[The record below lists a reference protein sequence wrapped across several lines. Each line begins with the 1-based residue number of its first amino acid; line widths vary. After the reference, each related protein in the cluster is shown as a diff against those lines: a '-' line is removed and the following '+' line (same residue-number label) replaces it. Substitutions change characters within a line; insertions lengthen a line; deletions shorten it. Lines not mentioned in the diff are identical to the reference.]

1 MKQWGDWFTPLKSSE
16 HVLCTRPCEES
27 HTEASSQSL
36 NADDLPRER
45 RQTVTQHMTESFRQ
59 LVLYI
64 SSSRGSSQPREWIHV
79 SLIGRGILY
88 HWTTWEASTIQQERF
103 LYILSSLPICVYT
116 HIWVHTLAHLSQT
129 GCLKHLFIKLG
140 SSQSRHHQI
149 WYLVSLCFLVHRRIS
164 SSHILT
170 SQKCQGRSLQ
180 SLL

>member
-1 MKQWGDWFTPLKSSE
+1 MLDAFSWWGSNELAAAAATKSLQSCLT
-16 HVLCTRPCEES
+16 LCDPIDG
-27 HTEASSQSL
+27 SSLGSSVPGILQARTL
-36 NADDLPRER
+36 EWVA
-45 RQTVTQHMTESFRQ
+45 
-59 LVLYI
+59 I